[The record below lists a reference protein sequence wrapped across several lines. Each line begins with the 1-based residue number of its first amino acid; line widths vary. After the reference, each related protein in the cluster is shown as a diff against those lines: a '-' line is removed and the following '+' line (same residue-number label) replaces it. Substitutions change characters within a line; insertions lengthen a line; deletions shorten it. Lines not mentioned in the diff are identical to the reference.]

1 VIGAMLIVLLD
12 ETSVTLFGATE
23 LNLVITGALMV
34 VALLF
39 FPLGIVGSLR
49 DRNRLPAWLDWD

>member
-1 VIGAMLIVLLD
+1 LLD

-34 VALLF
+34 VTLLF